1 MYIMYTYY
9 IMLVIYII
17 YTNIII
23 SKRRTYHGLEGS
35 FGKIDKELCRLR
47 CNSDCLKER
56 VRMLARTL
64 QLFAVPDTI

>member
-1 MYIMYTYY
+1 MNVYHVYLLYY
-9 IMLVIYII
+9 VSYLYNICR
-17 YTNIII
+17 III

-35 FGKIDKELCRLR
+35 FGKIDKEPCRH

-56 VRMLARTL
+56 GHMLARTL